1 MVTDRATE
9 RAALR
14 ERLDACAFEARSLPA
29 YRAEVLA
36 ILGEVIAFD
45 AAIFHALSPR
55 VPIETGALVGID
67 LALIARTRVRWDD
80 LAVELGA
87 LRERAN
93 RERVATD
100 RMVFAVGSRSRQ
112 RFEAH
117 FVRAFGM
124 PSVCV
129 AHLFVRGAVRAAIVL
144 LSRKRAGFSKASV
157 ELLRWLVP
165 AISVADALHERLD
178 GARVAIADVTLA
190 CRDER
195 LTERQRTIVELI
207 ATGQSNADIARAL
220 GISANTAR
228 NHIARIFAR
237 IGASNRAELV
247 RLAVLTPR

>member
-1 MVTDRATE
+1 MVKDGAAAIETLRGRLDE
-9 RAALR
+9 LALR
-14 ERLDACAFEARSLPA
+14 AKSLPS

-36 ILGEVIAFD
+36 ILGEAIAFD

-67 LALIARTRVRWDD
+67 LALVARTRVRWDD

-93 RERVATD
+93 RDRVATD
-100 RMVFAVGSRSRQ
+100 RMVFAVGSRARQ
-112 RFEAH
+112 RFEKH
-117 FVRAFGM
+117 FVRAFAM

-129 AHLFVRGAVRAAIVL
+129 AHLFVRGTVRAAIVL
-144 LSRKRAGFSKASV
+144 LSRKRTGFSKASV
-157 ELLRWLVP
+157 ELLRALVP

-178 GARVAIADVTLA
+178 GARTASADVKLE
-190 CRDER
+190 CKDER
-195 LTERQRTIVELI
+195 FTDRQRAIVELI

-237 IGASNRAELV
+237 IGASNRADLV